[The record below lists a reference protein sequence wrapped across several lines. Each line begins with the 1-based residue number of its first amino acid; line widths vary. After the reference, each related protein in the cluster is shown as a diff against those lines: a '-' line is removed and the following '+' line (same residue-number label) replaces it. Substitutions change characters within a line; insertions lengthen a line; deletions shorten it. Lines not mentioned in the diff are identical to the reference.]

1 MPRSEGLGFRWTR
14 TLGPLNFLL
23 WEVGDVAEDVATGW
37 PERVPLK
44 YMGLRAVLSVSYQ
57 TWLAQAHCS
66 HHYIVCGVF
75 ALSLVTV

>member
-1 MPRSEGLGFRWTR
+1 MGFRWTR

-44 YMGLRAVLSVSYQ
+44 YMGLRAVLSVS
-57 TWLAQAHCS
+57 
-66 HHYIVCGVF
+66 
-75 ALSLVTV
+75 